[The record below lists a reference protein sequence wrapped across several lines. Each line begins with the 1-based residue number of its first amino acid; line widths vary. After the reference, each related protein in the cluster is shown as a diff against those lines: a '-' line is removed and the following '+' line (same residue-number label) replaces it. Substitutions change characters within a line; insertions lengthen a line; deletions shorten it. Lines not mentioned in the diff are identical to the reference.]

1 MKLSSTTCFALLLLF
16 VAMDGSDSTSSHK
29 GLAFAASPSGSADPP
44 STTMKNG
51 SAVVGE
57 NGGAEEL
64 PRLPPVDPNS
74 TEKIPTLKFGET
86 LRLEDMGPIII
97 NTDGTTRRID
107 NWKEMTKHEQEVT
120 WRRIKKRNEERRNK
134 LLDQMREHNK
144 KEDEL

>member
-1 MKLSSTTCFALLLLF
+1 MKLSPTTCFALLLLF
-16 VAMDGSDSTSSHK
+16 VAMDGSDSTSSST
-29 GLAFAASPSGSADPP
+29 GLAFAASPSGAADPP
-44 STTMKNG
+44 SSMKNG

-74 TEKIPTLKFGET
+74 TEKIRTLKFGET

-134 LLDQMREHNK
+134 LLDQMHEHNT